1 MRVDE
6 RTVGEYAGRAGVFE
20 VMVVVRAVRRYV
32 QLHPRG
38 TQTGSRA
45 STVSGSRARTSNP
58 AAATSF
64 LEKDSAGIGLAKV
77 EAAARITRPVSD
89 QRLEKAAMVLLTE
102 SQEGSENTGEL
113 HCGCCGGGFFCRRQS
128 EWTGFESRSNGERWR
143 DWKALPSLKYR
154 WVASQ
159 PPAERLGGMPKRKQT
174 LDRKRK
180 AAASV
185 RREAGGCL
193 VPKRKSSQNG
203 SLKGTRSN

>member
-20 VMVVVRAVRRYV
+20 VMVVVRVVRRYA

-45 STVSGSRARTSNP
+45 STVSGSRARTSDP

-77 EAAARITRPVSD
+77 EAAARITGPVSD
-89 QRLEKAAMVLLTE
+89 QRLEKVAMVLLTE

-113 HCGCCGGGFFCRRQS
+113 HCGCCGGGFFVEGKASGPDSKVDRMESDGEIGRHCLLLNIVGWHHNPQPS
-128 EWTGFESRSNGERWR
+128 AWGECQNGNKPSTGKGKR
-143 DWKALPSLKYR
+143 
-154 WVASQ
+154 Q
-159 PPAERLGGMPKRKQT
+159 PP
-174 LDRKRK
+174 
-180 AAASV
+180 
-185 RREAGGCL
+185 
-193 VPKRKSSQNG
+193 
-203 SLKGTRSN
+203 

>member
-1 MRVDE
+1 
-6 RTVGEYAGRAGVFE
+6 VG
-20 VMVVVRAVRRYV
+20 
-32 QLHPRG
+32 
-38 TQTGSRA
+38 
-45 STVSGSRARTSNP
+45 
-58 AAATSF
+58 
-64 LEKDSAGIGLAKV
+64 
-77 EAAARITRPVSD
+77 RIR
-89 QRLEKAAMVLLTE
+89 
-102 SQEGSENTGEL
+102 
-113 HCGCCGGGFFCRRQS
+113 
-128 EWTGFESRSNGERWR
+128 SRSNGERWR

-203 SLKGTRSN
+203 RLKGTRGNRVADHLAACSNGAGEWGAGVGIKRRVPSDATCDSNTQCERIREDSLSVRSDSMPFVLRAAGMECDASSLVNTSTNGQGTTVVSAGTS